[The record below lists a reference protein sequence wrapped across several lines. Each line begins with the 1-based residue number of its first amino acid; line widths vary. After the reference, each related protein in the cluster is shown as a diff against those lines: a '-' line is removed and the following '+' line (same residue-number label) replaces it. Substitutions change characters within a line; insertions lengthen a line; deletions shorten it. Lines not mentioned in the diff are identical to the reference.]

1 MTGGGGVWTRS
12 GMVFGME
19 GSSID
24 TWKMGWT
31 ARILSGKRRAQDKG
45 PAWAMMLNGLR
56 YFSDSFFEGL
66 VIQKN
71 FALTKG

>member
-1 MTGGGGVWTRS
+1 MTGGGGVWTRYR
-12 GMVFGME
+12 MVFRME

-31 ARILSGKRRAQDKG
+31 ARILSGKWRVQDKG
-45 PAWAMMLNGLR
+45 PAWAMMLNGPR

-66 VIQKN
+66 VVQKN
-71 FALTKG
+71 FALMKA